1 MQFLFGITG
10 EYLTGRLLA
19 DLGAEVEF
27 SKNIIIIGSSSGGP
41 LTLRRVLAKLPVLD
55 ASILIV
61 QHMPKFINDT
71 IRESLSRMTD
81 MRVRLAEDR
90 AMLEDGKVFV
100 APSEVHMEIED
111 NRRIRLRQSER
122 VNFVCPSI
130 DVTMQSIRH
139 EPGLSTVGVILT
151 GIGRDGAQGISHI
164 KCLGGTT
171 IAQDS
176 RTCVVYGMPKAAVET
191 GNVDFVLTPEEIREK
206 LIELVKGSRGKNGNV
221 SS

>member
-1 MQFLFGITG
+1 M
-10 EYLTGRLLA
+10 
-19 DLGAEVEF
+19 EF